1 MSFDVD
7 AVRADFPILSR
18 QVNGRPLVYLDNA
31 ASAQKPRAVIDALV
45 ATMEGGYAN
54 VHRGLHTLSNEATEA
69 FEKAREIVA
78 LVGRNGAGKTTLLR
92 TVVGIIRPDAGDVL
106 YGKTSIF
113 NTPELKRDVIFV
125 PDSADA
131 LKHYTVNEAAALY
144 ESIYPSFNRSTFR
157 ETLTRYNIDNKKIRQ
172 LSKGQKAMV
181 TLSLAFAVQAKYY
194 LLDEPTDGLD
204 VVAKADV
211 LKLMIAQIEQRD
223 CSIIV
228 SSHQLHELERIADR
242 VIMIEKGRVKAVMTL
257 EEARALS
264 VKWQVVFQDEVP
276 VALLERKDIEILS
289 VTGRVVLFMARERS
303 DELEAF
309 VDSYK
314 PMLVE
319 EIPMSLEDVFRVQLG
334 GEANVV

>member
-1 MSFDVD
+1 MLTVQQLSKKIDRQQVLD
-7 AVRADFPILSR
+7 DIDFT
-18 QVNGRPLVYLDNA
+18 VGA
-31 ASAQKPRAVIDALV
+31 
-45 ATMEGGYAN
+45 G
-54 VHRGLHTLSNEATEA
+54 
-69 FEKAREIVA
+69 EIIA

-92 TVVGIIRPDAGDVL
+92 TMVGIIRPDTGDVR
-106 YGKTSIF
+106 YGPSSIF
-113 NTPELKRDVIFV
+113 EKAELKRDVIFV

-144 ESIYPSFNRSTFR
+144 ESIYPTFNRSTFR

-204 VVAKADV
+204 VVAKSDV
-211 LKLMIAQIEQRD
+211 LKLMIAQVEVRN

-242 VIMIEKGRVKAVMTL
+242 IIMIEKGRVKAIMSL
-257 EEARALS
+257 EEARETS
-264 VKWQVVFQDEVP
+264 VKLQVVFNDQVP
-276 VALLERKDIEILS
+276 VELLERKDIDIIN
-289 VTGRVVLFMARERS
+289 VTGRVALFMAKERTK
-303 DELEAF
+303 ELDTF
-309 VDSYK
+309 VDAHD

-319 EIPMSLEDVFRVQLG
+319 EIPMSLEDIFRVQLG
-334 GEANVV
+334 GEASVF

>member
-1 MSFDVD
+1 IDRQQVLD
-7 AVRADFPILSR
+7 DIDFT
-18 QVNGRPLVYLDNA
+18 VGA
-31 ASAQKPRAVIDALV
+31 
-45 ATMEGGYAN
+45 G
-54 VHRGLHTLSNEATEA
+54 
-69 FEKAREIVA
+69 EIIA

-92 TVVGIIRPDAGDVL
+92 TMVGIIRPDTGDVR
-106 YGKTSIF
+106 YGPSSIF
-113 NTPELKRDVIFV
+113 EKAELKRDVIFV

-144 ESIYPSFNRSTFR
+144 ESIYPTFNRSTFR

-204 VVAKADV
+204 VVAKSDV
-211 LKLMIAQIEQRD
+211 LKLMIAQVEARN

-242 VIMIEKGRVKAVMTL
+242 IIMIEKGRVKAIMSL
-257 EEARALS
+257 EEARETS
-264 VKWQVVFQDEVP
+264 VKLQVVFNDQVP
-276 VALLERKDIEILS
+276 VELLERKDIEIIN
-289 VTGRVVLFMARERS
+289 VTGRVALFMAKERTK
-303 DELEAF
+303 ELDTF
-309 VDSYK
+309 VDAHD

-319 EIPMSLEDVFRVQLG
+319 EIPMSLEDIFRVQLG
-334 GEANVV
+334 GEASVF

>member
-1 MSFDVD
+1 MLTVQQLTKKIDRQTVLDGVD
-7 AVRADFPILSR
+7 F
-18 QVNGRPLVYLDNA
+18 
-31 ASAQKPRAVIDALV
+31 
-45 ATMEGGYAN
+45 T
-54 VHRGLHTLSNEATEA
+54 VHRG
-69 FEKAREIVA
+69 EIVA

-92 TVVGIIRPDAGDVL
+92 TMVGIIRPDTGDVL

-144 ESIYPSFNRSTFR
+144 ESIYPTFNRSTFR

>member
-1 MSFDVD
+1 MLTVQQLTKKIDRQTVLD
-7 AVRADFPILSR
+7 GIDF
-18 QVNGRPLVYLDNA
+18 
-31 ASAQKPRAVIDALV
+31 
-45 ATMEGGYAN
+45 T
-54 VHRGLHTLSNEATEA
+54 VHRG
-69 FEKAREIVA
+69 EIVA

-92 TVVGIIRPDAGDVL
+92 TMVGIIRPDAGDVL

-157 ETLTRYNIDNKKIRQ
+157 ETLTRYSIDNKKIRQ

>member
-1 MSFDVD
+1 MLTVQQLSKTIDRQQVLD
-7 AVRADFPILSR
+7 DIDFT
-18 QVNGRPLVYLDNA
+18 VGA
-31 ASAQKPRAVIDALV
+31 
-45 ATMEGGYAN
+45 G
-54 VHRGLHTLSNEATEA
+54 
-69 FEKAREIVA
+69 EIIA

-92 TVVGIIRPDAGDVL
+92 TMVGIIRPDTGDVR
-106 YGKTSIF
+106 YGPSSIF
-113 NTPELKRDVIFV
+113 EKAELKRDVIFV

-144 ESIYPSFNRSTFR
+144 ESIYPTFNRSTFR

-204 VVAKADV
+204 VVAKSDV
-211 LKLMIAQIEQRD
+211 LKLMIAQVEARN

-242 VIMIEKGRVKAVMTL
+242 IIMIEKGRVKAIMSL
-257 EEARALS
+257 EEARETS
-264 VKWQVVFQDEVP
+264 VKLQVVFNDQVP
-276 VALLERKDIEILS
+276 VELLERKDIEIIN
-289 VTGRVVLFMARERS
+289 VTGRVALFMAKERTK
-303 DELEAF
+303 ELDTF
-309 VDSYK
+309 VDAHD

-319 EIPMSLEDVFRVQLG
+319 EIPMSLEDIFRVQLG
-334 GEANVV
+334 GEASVF

>member
-1 MSFDVD
+1 MLTVQQLSKTIDRQRVLD
-7 AVRADFPILSR
+7 GIDFT
-18 QVNGRPLVYLDNA
+18 VGA
-31 ASAQKPRAVIDALV
+31 
-45 ATMEGGYAN
+45 G
-54 VHRGLHTLSNEATEA
+54 
-69 FEKAREIVA
+69 EIIA

-92 TVVGIIRPDAGDVL
+92 TMVGIIRPDMGDVR
-106 YGKTSIF
+106 YGPSSIF
-113 NTPELKRDVIFV
+113 EKSELKRDVIFV

-144 ESIYPSFNRSTFR
+144 ESIYPTFNRSTFR

-204 VVAKADV
+204 VVAKSDV
-211 LKLMIAQIEQRD
+211 LKLMIAQVEARN

-242 VIMIEKGRVKAVMTL
+242 IIMIEKGRVKAIMSL
-257 EEARALS
+257 EEARETS
-264 VKWQVVFQDEVP
+264 VKLQVVFNDQVP
-276 VALLERKDIEILS
+276 VELLERKDIEIIN
-289 VTGRVVLFMARERS
+289 VTGRVALFMAKERTK
-303 DELEAF
+303 ELDTF
-309 VDSYK
+309 VDAHD

-319 EIPMSLEDVFRVQLG
+319 EIPMSLEDIFRVQLG
-334 GEANVV
+334 GEASVF

>member
-1 MSFDVD
+1 MLTVQQLSKTIDRQRVLD
-7 AVRADFPILSR
+7 DIDFT
-18 QVNGRPLVYLDNA
+18 VGA
-31 ASAQKPRAVIDALV
+31 
-45 ATMEGGYAN
+45 G
-54 VHRGLHTLSNEATEA
+54 
-69 FEKAREIVA
+69 EIIA

-92 TVVGIIRPDAGDVL
+92 TMVGIIRPDTGDVR
-106 YGKTSIF
+106 YGPASIF
-113 NTPELKRDVIFV
+113 EKSELKRDVIFV

-144 ESIYPSFNRSTFR
+144 ESIYPKFNRSTFR

-211 LKLMIAQIEQRD
+211 LKLMIAQVEARN

-242 VIMIEKGRVKAVMTL
+242 IIMIEKGRVKAIMSL
-257 EEARALS
+257 EEARETS
-264 VKWQVVFQDEVP
+264 VKLQVVFNNQVP
-276 VALLERKDIEILS
+276 VELLERKDIEIIN
-289 VTGRVVLFMARERS
+289 VTGRVALFMAKERTK
-303 DELEAF
+303 ELDTF
-309 VDSYK
+309 VDAHD

-334 GEANVV
+334 GESSVF

>member
-1 MSFDVD
+1 MLTVQQLTKKIDRQTVLD
-7 AVRADFPILSR
+7 GIDF
-18 QVNGRPLVYLDNA
+18 
-31 ASAQKPRAVIDALV
+31 
-45 ATMEGGYAN
+45 T
-54 VHRGLHTLSNEATEA
+54 VHRG
-69 FEKAREIVA
+69 EIVA

-92 TVVGIIRPDAGDVL
+92 TMVGIIRPDAGDVL

-131 LKHYTVNEAAALY
+131 LKHYSVNEAAALY

>member
-1 MSFDVD
+1 MLTVQQLSKTIDRQRVLD
-7 AVRADFPILSR
+7 DIDFT
-18 QVNGRPLVYLDNA
+18 VGA
-31 ASAQKPRAVIDALV
+31 
-45 ATMEGGYAN
+45 G
-54 VHRGLHTLSNEATEA
+54 
-69 FEKAREIVA
+69 EIIA

-92 TVVGIIRPDAGDVL
+92 TMVGIIRPDTGDVR
-106 YGKTSIF
+106 YGPASIF
-113 NTPELKRDVIFV
+113 EKSELKRDVIFV

-144 ESIYPSFNRSTFR
+144 ESIYPTFNRSTFR

-204 VVAKADV
+204 VVAKSDV
-211 LKLMIAQIEQRD
+211 LKLMIAQVEARN

-242 VIMIEKGRVKAVMTL
+242 IIMIEKGRVKAIMSL
-257 EEARALS
+257 EEARETS
-264 VKWQVVFQDEVP
+264 VKLQVVFNDQVP
-276 VALLERKDIEILS
+276 VELLERKDIEIIN
-289 VTGRVVLFMARERS
+289 VTGRVALFMAKERTK
-303 DELEAF
+303 ELDTF
-309 VDSYK
+309 VDAHD

-334 GEANVV
+334 GESNVI

>member
-1 MSFDVD
+1 MLKVEQLSKKIDRQTILD
-7 AVRADFPILSR
+7 GIDFTVES
-18 QVNGRPLVYLDNA
+18 G
-31 ASAQKPRAVIDALV
+31 
-45 ATMEGGYAN
+45 
-54 VHRGLHTLSNEATEA
+54 
-69 FEKAREIVA
+69 EIIA

-92 TVVGIIRPDAGDVL
+92 TMVGIIRPDMGDVL
-106 YGKTSIF
+106 YGSKSIF
-113 NTPELKRDVIFV
+113 KDAGLKRDVIFV

-131 LKHYTVNEAAALY
+131 LKNYTVNEAMDLY
-144 ESIYPSFNRSTFR
+144 ESIYPSFNRTVFR

-172 LSKGQKAMV
+172 LSKGQKALV

-204 VVAKADV
+204 VVAKSDV
-211 LKLMIAQIEQRD
+211 LKLMIAQVENRN

-242 VIMIEKGRVKAVMTL
+242 IIMIENGRVKAILSL

-264 VKWQVVFQDEVP
+264 IKWQVVFNDYVP
-276 VALLERKDIEILS
+276 VELLERKDIEIIN
-289 VTGRVVLFMARERS
+289 VTGRVVLFMAKERT

-309 VDSYK
+309 IDSYN
-314 PMLVE
+314 PMLIE

-334 GEANVV
+334 GEVHAV

>member
-1 MSFDVD
+1 MLTVQQLTKKIDRQTVLD
-7 AVRADFPILSR
+7 GIDF
-18 QVNGRPLVYLDNA
+18 
-31 ASAQKPRAVIDALV
+31 
-45 ATMEGGYAN
+45 T
-54 VHRGLHTLSNEATEA
+54 VHRG
-69 FEKAREIVA
+69 EIVA

-92 TVVGIIRPDAGDVL
+92 TMVGIIRPDAGEVL

>member
-1 MSFDVD
+1 MLTVQQLTKKIDRQTVLDGVD
-7 AVRADFPILSR
+7 F
-18 QVNGRPLVYLDNA
+18 
-31 ASAQKPRAVIDALV
+31 
-45 ATMEGGYAN
+45 T
-54 VHRGLHTLSNEATEA
+54 VHRG
-69 FEKAREIVA
+69 EIVA